1 MRKFKPVGPPSAGAS
16 PEARF
21 RWWRRLLDQ
30 GPTEAT
36 VLCWV
41 EHLRVARDGLR
52 SAYRPHIDG
61 LTGIDRRDPRRTLRA
76 RQEAEQWG
84 VDVQDETGRIVEQV
98 PARDREDAVMLFFW
112 LHDGRV
118 APALPGGASGSTAVA
133 R

>member
-1 MRKFKPVGPPSAGAS
+1 
-16 PEARF
+16 
-21 RWWRRLLDQ
+21 
-30 GPTEAT
+30 
-36 VLCWV
+36 
-41 EHLRVARDGLR
+41 
-52 SAYRPHIDG
+52 
-61 LTGIDRRDPRRTLRA
+61 
-76 RQEAEQWG
+76 